1 MHDKK
6 YSDLINI
13 FYRIIVKYPFR
24 SLIFLAGT
32 LLVGTTQVVTIG
44 AAYPILSAVVGNV
57 ESNNPIILF
66 FNRIIEWLNLPI
78 NLATYIILFLGLGI
92 LSSFIYIMVEIFQ
105 GVFIRYLEFNEGQSL
120 LRTVIGSKWLVL
132 HDISHGDFLNAVSR
146 DTEQVVKVIKF
157 DLLMAS
163 GIIQIIFFAVPAIFF
178 NWKLFAFSS
187 LLFGCSA
194 FIFYPMLNKC
204 AQLGEKWNEAN
215 VRLNE
220 NFLNVARSFKNSKA
234 GSLEERI
241 SSFMKPF
248 LYNRANAYYKSGIF
262 ATFQIKISELVGI
275 LVLSILLYIG
285 LEVIEI
291 VLSELALILIIFSR
305 LVPKV
310 RQFIDDFH
318 RAVAHLP
325 SIWRIKNIKKRCIE
339 QTRTSGKD
347 LTDKVHSIVLQSVS
361 FGYKKNHMIIDNLNV
376 EFKTKEFW
384 AICGE
389 SGIGKTTVLDL
400 ISGIIE
406 PLKGEV
412 YFNGIDINKLKLNS
426 LHQHIGYLT
435 QSNFI
440 FSGSLLENIL
450 WGNEQVDS
458 SRLNQ
463 VIDQAQLR
471 TLVDEKGL
479 QSYIAESGQNLS
491 GGQLQRIAIA
501 RLLLKDYDF
510 ILMDEPTA
518 SLDPET
524 ERKLITSLLNNKR
537 NAGLIMVTHRQEYL
551 KHADYILQINGDKA
565 EILPGNR
572 VRDNTEIGK

>member
-1 MHDKK
+1 MHDKE
-6 YSDLINI
+6 YSDLIKI

-24 SLIFLAGT
+24 SLIFLVGT

-44 AAYPILSAVVGNV
+44 AAYPILSSAIGKVD
-57 ESNNPIILF
+57 SNNPIILF
-66 FNRIIEWLNLPI
+66 FNRIIELVSLPI

-92 LSSFIYIMVEIFQ
+92 FSSFIYMVVEIFQ
-105 GVFIRYLEFNEGQSL
+105 GRFIRFLEFSEAQSL
-120 LRTVIGSKWLVL
+120 LRSVIGSKWLVL
-132 HDISHGDFLNAVSR
+132 HDISHGDFLNAASR

-163 GIIQIIFFAVPAIFF
+163 GIFQIIFFAVPAIFF
-178 NWKLFAFSS
+178 NWKLFAFSF
-187 LLFGCSA
+187 LLFGASA
-194 FIFYPMLNKC
+194 FIFYPMLNKS
-204 AQLGEKWNEAN
+204 AQLGEKWCEAN
-215 VRLNE
+215 VQLNE
-220 NFLNVARSFKNSKA
+220 NMLNVVRSLKNCKT

-241 SSFMKPF
+241 FSFMKPF

-262 ATFQIKISELVGI
+262 ASFQIKISELVGI
-275 LVLSILLYIG
+275 LVLSILLYTG
-285 LEVIEI
+285 LKVIEI
-291 VLSELALILIIFSR
+291 MLSELAIILLIFFR

-310 RQFIDDFH
+310 RQLIDDFH
-318 RAVAHLP
+318 RAVGHLP
-325 SIWRIKNIKKRCIE
+325 SIWRISAIKKRCVE

-347 LTDKVHSIVLQSVS
+347 LTEKVHSIILQSVS
-361 FGYKKNHMIIDNLNV
+361 FGFKKNQMVIDNLNV
-376 EFKTKEFW
+376 KFKTGEFW

-389 SGIGKTTVLDL
+389 SGVGKTTVLDL

-412 YFNGIDINKLKLNS
+412 YFNGININKLKLNS

-440 FSGSLLENIL
+440 FSGTLLENIL
-450 WGNEQVDS
+450 WGNEQVDF
-458 SRLNQ
+458 SRINQ
-463 VIDQAQLR
+463 IIDQAQLR
-471 TLVDEKGL
+471 TLVDKKGL
-479 QSYIAESGQNLS
+479 ELHIAESGQNLS
-491 GGQLQRIAIA
+491 GGQHQRIAIA

-524 ERKLITSLLNNKR
+524 ERKLITSLLKFKR

-551 KHADYILQINGDKA
+551 KHADYILQINGQKA
-565 EILPGNR
+565 EILP
-572 VRDNTEIGK
+572 VRGVKDSREIR